1 MSTEATRG
9 KVDTGKGRT
18 RAQGCRGKGERAR
31 ADKGARAGVRVDMA
45 DNNGS

>member
-9 KVDTGKGRT
+9 KGDTGKGRT
-18 RAQGCRGKGERAR
+18 RARGRRGKGERAR
-31 ADKGARAGVRVDMA
+31 ADKGARAGARVDMT